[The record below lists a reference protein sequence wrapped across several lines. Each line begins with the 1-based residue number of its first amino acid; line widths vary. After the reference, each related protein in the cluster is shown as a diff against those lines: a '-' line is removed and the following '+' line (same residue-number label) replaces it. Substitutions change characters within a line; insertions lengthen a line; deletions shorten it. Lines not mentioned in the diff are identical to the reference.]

1 MLRVVGTR
9 KNPLNIVN
17 FQVRLDLAAMQK
29 NWSLFLQNSCFCR
42 IVLLVKL
49 VCIFEPSPVLAA
61 VKNAIDLLYCKKCS
75 ELLVLVRI
83 H

>member
-17 FQVRLDLAAMQK
+17 FQVRLDLAATQK
-29 NWSLFLQNSCFCR
+29 NLSLLLQNSCFCR

-61 VKNAIDLLYCKKCS
+61 VQMQ
-75 ELLVLVRI
+75 
-83 H
+83 